1 MILENESW
9 KDARG
14 RTPLHYASF
23 ATVAIADER
32 ADQGEADPYGDG
44 ATARRR
50 RAEVLSSRATVSF
63 ARRER
68 RPLCPRAGGAGGGR
82 ERWGGGGLRG
92 VRRGRLQPHELVIH
106 SE

>member
-50 RAEVLSSRATVSF
+50 RAEVLSSKSDSV
-63 ARRER
+63 
-68 RPLCPRAGGAGGGR
+68 LLLGASD
-82 ERWGGGGLRG
+82 GLSA
-92 VRRGRLQPHELVIH
+92 LELVVQAVAA
-106 SE
+106 SGGEAAVCEACDADGCSLTS